1 MSQGPDVKVADSR
14 RLLVERLA
22 ASSYFNRSARLR
34 DLLLYLSDRVLDED
48 AAEIHEQEVGHRV
61 FGRPADYDTAADNIV
76 RVHASTLR
84 KRLEQYFA
92 AEGADEDLVLEI
104 PKGNYAPVF
113 RPRPKPAT
121 EPLSLEP
128 LPAPAAARRD
138 LRFAIAA
145 GCAVLFAATT
155 ALLLWRGAAVPAA
168 TLPSGPT
175 VRLFWSQIL
184 RPDRATDVV
193 IDDGAVGLY
202 QELTGHPLSLTEY
215 YDRSYLRGIP
225 SVAASAGLDPQ
236 LAASLVLRRQ
246 SSFADTSFSWRLLQ
260 FAGANGA
267 RANLRF
273 ARDYSFRDLKAD
285 NAILLGNGRTNPWL
299 QPFESKLGI
308 RWQFDKAQAVYYP
321 VDSWQS
327 AQSLL
332 TGQPGEAHEGYFS
345 IALLPNL
352 GETGNVLL
360 ISATGG
366 SAATAAADFLADER
380 SLADLRHR
388 LPAAKD
394 GAFPPFEA
402 LVKAKGRSTLPH
414 EVSVVLCRP
423 AAK

>member
-1 MSQGPDVKVADSR
+1 MSQGPEVKVADDR

-22 ASSYFNRSARLR
+22 GSSYFNRSARLR
-34 DLLLYLSDRVLDED
+34 DLLLYLSDRVLAED
-48 AAEIHEQEVGHRV
+48 AVEIHEQEVGHRV
-61 FGRPADYDTAADNIV
+61 FGRSADYDTAADNIV
-76 RVHASTLR
+76 RVHASMLR
-84 KRLEQYFA
+84 KRLERYFA
-92 AEGADEDLVLEI
+92 SEGADEKLVIEI
-104 PKGNYAPVF
+104 PKGNYAPAF
-113 RPRPKPAT
+113 RTRSKAATKP
-121 EPLSLEP
+121 LVLEP
-128 LPAPAAARRD
+128 LPASVRPDVRFWVAA
-138 LRFAIAA
+138 FT
-145 GCAVLFAATT
+145 AVLFAAATG
-155 ALLLWRGAAVPAA
+155 LLLWRGPAA
-168 TLPSGPT
+168 PVTTGREGAT

-184 RPDRATDVV
+184 QPNRVTDVV

-225 SVAASAGLDPQ
+225 SVAAAAGLDPQ

-260 FAGANGA
+260 FAGANGT
-267 RANLRF
+267 RTNLRF

-285 NAILLGNGRTNPWL
+285 NAILLGNGRTNPWI

-308 RWQFDKAQAVYYP
+308 RWQFDKAEAVYYP
-321 VDSWQS
+321 LDTWQS
-327 AQSLL
+327 NHSFL

-380 SLADLRHR
+380 SLADLRQN
-388 LPAAKD
+388 LPATKD
-394 GAFPPFEA
+394 QSFPAFEA
-402 LVKAKGRSTLPH
+402 LVKAKSRSSLPH
-414 EVSVVLCRP
+414 EVSMVFCRP